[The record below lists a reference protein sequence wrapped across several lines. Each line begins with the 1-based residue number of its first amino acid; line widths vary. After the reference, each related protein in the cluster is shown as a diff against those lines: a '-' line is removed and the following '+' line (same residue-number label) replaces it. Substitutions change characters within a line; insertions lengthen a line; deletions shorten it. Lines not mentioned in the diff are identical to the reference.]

1 MADSTAPGSSFS
13 RRKPLTQG
21 GDYVGLSRVYGLL
34 AGLALVGVRLL
45 GAAVNP
51 VADCDE
57 TYN

>member
-1 MADSTAPGSSFS
+1 
-13 RRKPLTQG
+13 
-21 GDYVGLSRVYGLL
+21 V

>member
-1 MADSTAPGSSFS
+1 MVGGGKSSFT
-13 RRKPLTQG
+13 RRTPLTRG
-21 GDYVGLSRVYGLL
+21 GDIVGLSRMYGLV